1 MALTNK
7 DIYEAAIAEI
17 DSRKYGFDLWYVHHD
32 DRLMDE
38 QVEAVIKGDIDS
50 VYMDVA
56 EAFSE
61 QHYTLAV
68 EDTTEI
74 VKSVIAEAARDDESI
89 DEEDAW
95 WEFEYSPLFD
105 EVRFKV
111 EDRAEGDPVKDLAGQ
126 TPDPLVQYVPDIPI
140 EVDLS
145 GVYGE
150 AEEDDEWKV
159 QVDDVLR
166 GLGLPVTEHN
176 VQALRDGL
184 DECHDYASIR
194 AIFTVDLAEL
204 VDRSVK
210 WIRVTSPSL
219 LCLNNFDGSG
229 MDTAPMEG
237 TIMVP
242 RDQIR
247 LDSALGYGSWDSI
260 AGVVRSAY
268 TVGTEYVRLCE
279 YEFEGTDTDGTDFY
293 RCTSHGSSE
302 PSPEAH
308 CGKATEPAYAM
319 LVTGKEAV
327 CECGYYPDVHLASD
341 HEMETI

>member
-17 DSRKYGFDLWYVHHD
+17 ADRKYGYDLWYVHYD
-32 DRLMDE
+32 DRLTDE
-38 QVEAVIKGDIDS
+38 QAEAVIKGDIDS

-61 QHYTLAV
+61 QHYSLAV
-68 EDTTEI
+68 EETEGI
-74 VKSVIAEAARDDESI
+74 VKSVIAEAARDDEGI

-95 WEFEYSPLFD
+95 WEFEYNPLFD
-105 EVRFKV
+105 EVRYKV

-140 EVDLS
+140 EVDIEVAKAKGND
-145 GVYGE
+145 GVFT
-150 AEEDDEWKV
+150 ALKDI
-159 QVDDVLR
+159 
-166 GLGLPVTEHN
+166 GLPVTPHN

-184 DECHDYASIR
+184 NECHDYASIR

-210 WIRVTSPSL
+210 WIRVTNPHL

-229 MDTAPMEG
+229 MDTAEMEG

-247 LDSALGYGSWDSI
+247 LDSTLGYGSWDNI
-260 AGVVRSAY
+260 AGVVASGY
-268 TVGTEYVRLCE
+268 TVDTEYVRLCE
-279 YEFEGTDTDGTDFY
+279 YEFEGTDTDGTDFW

-308 CGKATEPAYAM
+308 CGEATEPAYA
-319 LVTGKEAV
+319 TIITDKE
-327 CECGYYPDVHLASD
+327 D
-341 HEMETI
+341 